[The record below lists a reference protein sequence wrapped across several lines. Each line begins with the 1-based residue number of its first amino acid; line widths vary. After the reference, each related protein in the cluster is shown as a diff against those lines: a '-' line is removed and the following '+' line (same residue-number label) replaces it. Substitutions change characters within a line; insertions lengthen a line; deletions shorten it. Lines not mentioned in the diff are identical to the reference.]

1 MKNRIIDLFVRIYV
15 AIYNTFRMIKY
26 FFRVENDMTDK
37 RRRRRIMIPFAV
49 AMIVVFVSMYA
60 VVYTRSYNIMNS
72 EKLVVFRFD
81 EENEVITVLG
91 RNFSVK
97 K

>member
-1 MKNRIIDLFVRIYV
+1 
-15 AIYNTFRMIKY
+15 
-26 FFRVENDMTDK
+26 
-37 RRRRRIMIPFAV
+37 MIPFAV